1 MRAIFTYH
9 SIDSSG
15 SAISVA
21 EPDFRRHIRWFAS
34 GGVRV
39 VALEELVAADDTED
53 VVALTFDDAFQ
64 SFATIAAPL
73 LQEHGLP
80 AALFVSTK
88 RVGSTNA
95 WDVPSQTKNIP
106 ILPLLDWDGIA
117 GVAERGVS
125 VGSHARTHRRL
136 TSLDSSSLA
145 DELEGSFD
153 DLRRELGAA
162 PTALAYPY
170 GDALARER
178 EAAAAIYKI
187 ALSTELRSIGENEEL
202 HMLPRIDAYYL
213 RVPGRLESFG
223 TPAFKRYLR
232 IRSRGRRLRASVH
245 RLLGQGGG

>member
-1 MRAIFTYH
+1 
-9 SIDSSG
+9 
-15 SAISVA
+15 
-21 EPDFRRHIRWFAS
+21 
-34 GGVRV
+34 
-39 VALEELVAADDTED
+39 

-95 WDVPSQTKNIP
+95 WDVPSETKNIP

-125 VGSHARTHRRL
+125 VGSHSENSQTTDVSRLELAGRRAGRISLTTCAGSLELHRPRSPIHTVTRSRANGRPRQL
-136 TSLDSSSLA
+136 
-145 DELEGSFD
+145 
-153 DLRRELGAA
+153 
-162 PTALAYPY
+162 
-170 GDALARER
+170 
-178 EAAAAIYKI
+178 IYKI
-187 ALSTELRSIGENEEL
+187 ALSTELRSIGANEDL
-202 HMLPRIDAYYL
+202 HMLPRVDAYYL

>member
-1 MRAIFTYH
+1 VRAIFTYH

-64 SFATIAAPL
+64 TFATIAAPL

-88 RVGSTNA
+88 CVGSTNA

-136 TSLDSSSLA
+136 TSLDSSLLA

-170 GDALARER
+170 GDALERER